1 MTTKPALR
9 ATISILLAA
18 FAVAL
23 VAACGSSASSGKT
36 AAVAGTAGASAA
48 STSAASRT
56 KLVACL
62 KSHGI
67 TLPNRPRGGRPAAGG
82 FRNGKPP
89 AGGFGHGKPPSGGSR
104 HGRPPA
110 GGFFGGGFNSAR
122 AHKLQAAFKAC
133 GADFPRRS
141 GRPGG
146 APGRFRP
153 TAAAVAKFSSC
164 VAKHGY
170 KLPKPDASGN
180 GPIFPRSI
188 ESNKRFQAA
197 AKACVSDLRPSGP
210 PGGSS
215 RTSTAPTA

>member
-23 VAACGSSASSGKT
+23 VAACGSSTSSGKT
-36 AAVAGTAGASAA
+36 TAVAGTAGASAA

-89 AGGFGHGKPPSGGSR
+89 AGGFR

-122 AHKLQAAFKAC
+122 AHKLEAAFKAC

-164 VAKHGY
+164 VANHGY

-215 RTSTAPTA
+215 HTSTAPTA